1 MPELIGR
8 HTVPACLIT
17 KIMTDNTLET
27 GLLHFGEEE
36 THPFGAVVPPI
47 VQTSLFTYPN
57 FEQRLQGANPY
68 GYDYSRVS
76 NPTVALAEQK
86 LAYAEG
92 AESALCFSSGMGA
105 ISASILSNVRAGDHL
120 IALETNYPPV
130 LQLIREYLP
139 RFQVSHT
146 LIQGT
151 AIEEF
156 EQALQTNT
164 RLIYLETP
172 SSMFLHLQDL
182 EAVARLAKKHNLL
195 TICDNSWATP
205 IFQSPIA
212 LGIDLV
218 VHSATKYLGG
228 HSDIVAGVVAGSA
241 RQIEKIQSFRSL
253 IGSMLDPFAAWLLI
267 RGLRTLPIRMER
279 HQRSGLQVAQWLS
292 ERPEIERVNHPGLTS
307 HPQHAL
313 SQKQMRGYGSLF
325 SIEFRPIEDDKIKRF
340 VDSLCLFRIG
350 CSWGGF
356 ESLVLGWPME
366 EPKDGKRRWFIRLF
380 IGLENVDDLIHD
392 LNQALEAA
400 IKGRE

>member
-1 MPELIGR
+1 MKVMIY
-8 HTVPACLIT
+8 
-17 KIMTDNTLET
+17 DTLET

-36 THPFGAVVPPI
+36 EHPFGAVVPPI
-47 VQTSLFTYPN
+47 VQTSLFTYPH
-57 FEQRLQGANPY
+57 FEQRLQGTNPH

-92 AESALCFSSGMGA
+92 AEAALCFSSGMGA
-105 ISASILSNVRAGDHL
+105 ISASILSNVQAGDHI
-120 IALETNYPPV
+120 IALETNYPPA
-130 LQLIREYLP
+130 LQLIRDYLP
-139 RFQVSHT
+139 RFQISHT
-146 LIQGT
+146 LIKGT

-156 EQALQTNT
+156 ERALQPNT

-182 EAVARLAKKHNLL
+182 EAVAQLAKRHSIL

-218 VHSATKYLGG
+218 THSATKYLGG
-228 HSDIVAGVVAGSA
+228 HSDIVAGVVAGA
-241 RQIEKIQSFRSL
+241 ADRIQKIQSFRSM
-253 IGSMLDPFAAWLLI
+253 IGSILDPFAAWLLI
-267 RGLRTLPIRMER
+267 RGLRTLPVRMER
-279 HQRSGLQVAQWLS
+279 HQRNGLQVAQWLA

-313 SQKQMRGYGSLF
+313 AQRQMRGYGSLF
-325 SIEFRPIEDDKIKRF
+325 SIEFHPIEDESIKRF
-340 VDSLCLFRIG
+340 VDSLRLFRIG

-366 EPKDGKRRWFIRLF
+366 EPQDGKRRWFVRLF
-380 IGLENVDDLIHD
+380 IGLENADDLIHD
-392 LNQALEAA
+392 LEQALETAM
-400 IKGRE
+400 GRKE